1 MPSRTTTKQFSAP
14 VEDVHGDVL
23 RTVRQ
28 LRSGMSLDDFCD
40 AYKLTARHHPKLPLV
55 QLSYDQRASDVANA
69 VVQECRGLLL
79 EKNTWRVVMMPF
91 SKFFNAE
98 EPNAKAT
105 REAFDWPSARVYEK
119 LDGSLT
125 TLYWYGGCWH
135 VASMRLPAADGEVPG
150 SSGGTFAC
158 IFWKAFA
165 AAGFSLPI
173 APAAQQ
179 RCFMFE
185 LCLPGHTIVVRHAT
199 ASLSL
204 IGARDLVRL
213 EELDVEVVGAEYG
226 WTTPAQLRAPVSL
239 AAVQAAARALNPVE
253 HEGYVAV
260 DGCFRRLKVKSPSYV
275 ALHHIGELNLRPD
288 SGAERGGAKRRK
300 PLSEEQVRM
309 QRRRLLEVAR
319 CREGDEFL
327 AYFPTLRANFRTAV
341 HELASLGAHLSWCL
355 MERPAPT
362 AHPALRTLT
371 SRAEALW
378 SALWGAEDG
387 CPTGVVLAK
396 RAAKREQI
404 HVRAKAVAAKVIYDS
419 KIAEVEEAIDQLKL
433 HRSAPAVLAPR
444 AVQQRLQREEAEN
457 KETHEDEEEDEDEDE
472 DDQDENED
480 EDEDTTKP
488 TISIS
493 GQTRPHAT
501 PTARAWAP
509 SPPPASRFALLA
521 LEDL

>member
-1 MPSRTTTKQFSAP
+1 MPSRTTTKHCSAP
-14 VEDVHGDVL
+14 VEDIHGDVL

-40 AYKLTARHHPKLPLV
+40 AYKLTARHHPQLPLV

-91 SKFFNAE
+91 SKFFNAD

-105 REAFDWPSARVYEK
+105 REAFDWSTARVYEK

-226 WTTPAQLRAPVSL
+226 WTTPARLPAPVSL

-275 ALHHIGELNLRPD
+275 ALHHIGELNLRKD
-288 SGAERGGAKRRK
+288 CGAEHGGAKRRK
-300 PLSEEQVRM
+300 PLSEEQARM

-341 HELASLGAHLSWCL
+341 HELASLGTHLSRCL

-378 SALWGAEDG
+378 GAEDG
-387 CPTGVVLAK
+387 CPTGGALTK
-396 RAAKREQI
+396 RAAKREQT

-419 KIAEVEEAIDQLKL
+419 KIAEVEEAIDQLKM
-433 HRSAPAVLAPR
+433 HRSAPPVLAPR
-444 AVQQRLQREEAEN
+444 AVQQRLQREKAKN
-457 KETHEDEEEDEDEDE
+457 KETREDEDEDEDKDEDEDEDE
-472 DDQDENED
+472 DDED
-480 EDEDTTKP
+480 EDEDATKP

-493 GQTRPHAT
+493 ALPHAT
-501 PTARAWAP
+501 PTAPARAP
-509 SPPPASRFALLA
+509 PPPPASRFALLA